1 MSQDFVIV
9 LQKGKLEELESV
21 TLDNGCNGLEK
32 LFKLFTTCGT
42 TNMHLFD
49 AEDKLKKYSTVSD
62 IIDDYYETR
71 LHLYLV
77 RKNYLIDAIQKE
89 LLLLSNKSKYILE
102 VLAGTVDL
110 RRKKKEEVIQM
121 LQTKGYDII
130 GEDEE
135 FKYLTRMPM
144 DSVTEE
150 NVDKLKKEVGQKTEE
165 LNKLQEMSAQQM
177 WQQELAKL
185 EKEYSSYKEE
195 RERQQSGATKKAVV
209 KKKAKLAL
217 SDKV

>member
-1 MSQDFVIV
+1 
-9 LQKGKLEELESV
+9 
-21 TLDNGCNGLEK
+21 
-32 LFKLFTTCGT
+32 
-42 TNMHLFD
+42 
-49 AEDKLKKYSTVSD
+49 LKKYSTVSD

-110 RRKKKEEVIQM
+110 RWKKKEEVVQM
-121 LQTKGYDII
+121 LQTKGFAII
-130 GEDEE
+130 AEDEE

-150 NVDKLKKEVGQKTEE
+150 NVDKLKKEVAQKTEE
-165 LNKLQEMSAQQM
+165 LTKLQEMSAQQM
-177 WQQELAKL
+177 WQHELANL
-185 EKEYSSYKEE
+185 EKEYYSYKEE
-195 RERQQSGATKKAVV
+195 RERQQSGATKKVVV
-209 KKKAKLAL
+209 KKKAKLAV
-217 SDKV
+217 SDNDKV